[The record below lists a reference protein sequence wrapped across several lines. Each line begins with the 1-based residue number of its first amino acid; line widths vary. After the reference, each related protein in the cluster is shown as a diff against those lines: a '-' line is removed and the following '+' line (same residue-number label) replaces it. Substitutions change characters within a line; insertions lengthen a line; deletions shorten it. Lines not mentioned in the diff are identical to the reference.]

1 MSLVPVWKVTI
12 LINWSNEGRE
22 FAMLNNNA
30 LNVFFFCPA
39 KKWIEVS
46 FVQDFLDVQPEI
58 HHLVAMH
65 GENIFLHCLFCD
77 EQVQKKNPVYPENES
92 QRPGKTGKPKKL
104 LEA

>member
-1 MSLVPVWKVTI
+1 M
-12 LINWSNEGRE
+12 
-22 FAMLNNNA
+22 
-30 LNVFFFCPA
+30 
-39 KKWIEVS
+39 
-46 FVQDFLDVQPEI
+46 QPEI

>member
-1 MSLVPVWKVTI
+1 MSSSFVLQ
-12 LINWSNEGRE
+12 
-22 FAMLNNNA
+22 
-30 LNVFFFCPA
+30 

-77 EQVQKKNPVYPENES
+77 EQVQKKSLCILRMNLNVLEKLEN
-92 QRPGKTGKPKKL
+92 QKNC
-104 LEA
+104 